1 MLRQGQRIFCYAFR
15 DCGIVVQTSYLDLS
29 ANKGELK
36 PMIEALDHAV
46 ILVRDLDAAVADYE
60 TLLARQVA
68 WRSSGDGAA
77 TALLTLDNTS
87 IELMAATGA
96 GETGDRVRAA
106 LGERGEGLASLAFRV
121 TDVVR
126 MHRRLS
132 RLGLDP
138 EPVTEA
144 GSRNDIDG
152 AELNWTRTRAAT
164 NATHGI
170 RHFFMEMPDSRP
182 RSPVLGPSAITGL
195 DHVVIGTP
203 APDRAAA
210 LYGARLGLDMALD
223 LTNPDWG
230 VRLMF
235 FRCGDMIVEI
245 AHGLKAG
252 AGDGHDSF
260 RGLSWRAANAEAT
273 QQRLAAAGFDVSEAK
288 AGRKPGTKVFT
299 VRNRTCGVPTIVIQ
313 PTPRRV

>member
-1 MLRQGQRIFCYAFR
+1 
-15 DCGIVVQTSYLDLS
+15 
-29 ANKGELK
+29 
-36 PMIEALDHAV
+36 MIEALDHAV
-46 ILVRDLDAAVADYE
+46 VLVRDLDAAIADYE
-60 TLLARQVA
+60 ALLARQVV
-68 WRSSGDGAA
+68 WRTSGDGAA
-77 TALLTLDNTS
+77 AALLTVDNTS

-106 LGERGEGLASLAFRV
+106 LDERGEGLASLAFRV
-121 TDVVR
+121 SDAAR

-138 EPVTEA
+138 EPVTDA
-144 GSRNDIDG
+144 SSRNDIDG
-152 AELNWTRTRAAT
+152 AVLSWKRTRTAT
-164 NATHGI
+164 SETNGI
-170 RHFFMEMPDSRP
+170 RHFFMEMPTARP
-182 RSPVLGPSAITGL
+182 RSPVLNPFAITGL

-210 LYGARLGLDMALD
+210 LYGAKLGLDMALD
-223 LTNPDWG
+223 RTNPDWG

-245 AHGLKAG
+245 AHSLKAG
-252 AGDGHDSF
+252 AGDGPDSF
-260 RGLSWRAANAEAT
+260 RGLSWRAADAQAT
-273 QQRLAAAGFDVSEAK
+273 QERLAAAGFDVSEAK

-313 PTPRRV
+313 PTPPRG

>member
-1 MLRQGQRIFCYAFR
+1 
-15 DCGIVVQTSYLDLS
+15 
-29 ANKGELK
+29 
-36 PMIEALDHAV
+36 MIEALDHAV
-46 ILVRDLDAAVADYE
+46 ILIRDLDAAVADYE
-60 TLLARQVA
+60 TLLARQVV

-106 LGERGEGLASLAFRV
+106 LDERGEGLASLAFRV
-121 TDVVR
+121 GDVAR
-126 MHRRLS
+126 MHRRLA

-138 EPVTEA
+138 EPVTDA
-144 GSRNDIDG
+144 NSRNDIDG
-152 AELNWTRTRAAT
+152 AVVKWKRTRAAT
-164 NATHGI
+164 SETHGI
-170 RHFFMEMPDSRP
+170 RHFFIEMPDRRP
-182 RSPVLGPSAITGL
+182 RSPVLSTSAITGL

-223 LTNPDWG
+223 RTNPDWG

-245 AHGLKAG
+245 AHSLKDSGLKAWSG
-252 AGDGHDSF
+252 EGPDRF
-260 RGLSWRAANAEAT
+260 RGLSWRATDAQAT
-273 QQRLAAAGFDVSEAK
+273 QQRLVAAGFDVSEAK
-288 AGRKPGTKVFT
+288 PGRKPGTKVFT

-313 PTPRRV
+313 PTPPRE